1 MAKQLAILAAALSL
15 ATMTAEAQESAEP
28 PAMASETTAEFAI
41 PEANQGVGVDDKF
54 FYAVDNHTIAKY
66 DKATGQ
72 KVQVWDGGKDGPIK
86 HLDSAVV
93 VDGKIYTAH
102 SNYPEWP
109 MTSSVEVFDAA
120 TLEHVDTHSFGIDR
134 GSFTWLD
141 FQAADA
147 GGAASPTTTACST
160 AAPSPTATSTTRRWC
175 ASPPTGRWPRPGS
188 CPTSCW
194 RNSRT

>member
-1 MAKQLAILAAALSL
+1 MAKQLAIVAAALSL

-93 VDGKIYTAH
+93 VDGKIYAAH

-134 GSFTWLD
+134 APSPGSTIMR
-141 FQAADA
+141 AP
-147 GGAASPTTTACST
+147 GGAALPTTTACST
-160 AAPSPTATSTTRRWC
+160 AAPSPTATNPTRRWC
-175 ASPPTGRWPRPGS
+175 ASPPTGRSPRPGS